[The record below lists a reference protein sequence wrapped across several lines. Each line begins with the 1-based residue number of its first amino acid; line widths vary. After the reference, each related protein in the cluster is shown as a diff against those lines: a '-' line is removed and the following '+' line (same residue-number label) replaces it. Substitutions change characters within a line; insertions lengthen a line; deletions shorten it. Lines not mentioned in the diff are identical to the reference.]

1 MTKHQNELD
10 ALVVFQRDRQKKD
23 ELIFKLFPQRQQL
36 SPRRRSEIY
45 NHELEIELLRQD
57 IED

>member
-1 MTKHQNELD
+1 MNSMACRLPAWSTKEKWAEIQIL
-10 ALVVFQRDRQKKD
+10 
-23 ELIFKLFPQRQQL
+23 QRQQL
-36 SPRRRSEIY
+36 SPRQRSEIY